1 MRKILWILL
10 VLILLGASI
19 AYYLYNK
26 PHRDIVSEEAEIELS
41 AADLSASYEKNTEQA
56 NNLYLDKVVKVTGN
70 VTEYDEYAIVLDDVI
85 YCSMDSSSVKGE
97 PSSGMP
103 AMIKG
108 RVIGYDDLFGQVKL
122 DNCVVEP

>member
-1 MRKILWILL
+1 M